1 MKELRI
7 RFTGVTPL
15 LLHNGR
21 LADPTYEFT
30 RALKK
35 VSGKRKKTD
44 ADFLEMARIEWY
56 GGLYLNADKKII
68 VPSEMVEA
76 ALKDAA
82 KREKKGK
89 AVDRALVC
97 VDTSPLEIGTD
108 KSLDELWEDP
118 AYRLTCGVRIKGQRI
133 MRTRPKFDRWSFVA
147 TLKYDEYVLEA
158 SDIEGF
164 AKGATFGDW
173 RPKYGQCVAQVI
185 E

>member
-1 MKELRI
+1 MKDLRI
-7 RFTGVTPL
+7 KFTGATPL

-44 ADFLEMARIEWY
+44 ADYEEMARLEWY
-56 GGLYLNADKKII
+56 GSLYLNDQGQII

-76 ALKDAA
+76 AMKEAA

-97 VDTSPLEIGTD
+97 TVTSPLETGTT
-108 KSLDELWEDP
+108 KTIDEMWEDP
-118 AYRLTCGVRIKGQRI
+118 KFRLTIGVKIKQNRV
-133 MRTRPKFDRWSFVA
+133 MRTRPKFESWSFVA
-147 TLKYDEYVLEA
+147 TLKYDEYVLEQ
-158 SDIEGF
+158 SDLEVF
-164 AKGATFGDW
+164 ARTSAFGDW
-173 RPKYGQCVAQVI
+173 RPRFGQVTAEIV
-185 E
+185 